1 MDIASVLDSLSEEDV
16 NRLKETAAQFFGS
29 GTQKDERENDTA
41 PSFPALD
48 PAMLSGVA
56 RMTSMLN
63 ERDARSDFLMALKPL
78 LSEERRKKADDAAML
93 LKMLKIVSALE
104 SGK

>member
-1 MDIASVLDSLSEEDV
+1 MDIASVLDSLTEEDM

-29 GTQKDERENDTA
+29 GDKKEESGSDGT

-56 RMTSMLN
+56 RMSSMLN

-78 LSEERRKKADDAAML
+78 LSEERRKKADDAALL